1 MDLLLEAAENFR
13 KLLDIK
19 YDVLLGRKN
28 REVEI
33 SIIFRPIDF
42 HHLAGLQYIKDMPE
56 LKCSREKVFQAIR
69 NDSALRMK
77 ISSSVFFAD
86 IRERLTALKQI
97 EYLLDNNDL
106 IFKYDYK
113 KNKMSKMKADFLI
126 QASDEE
132 QEITYI
138 FGEHIAKCTYMQ
150 NETKEVY
157 CKSIFKK
164 GNMDYSKFQSKFTV
178 LKISKICI
186 SENKLL
192 SSYVNPNYREKN

>member
-1 MDLLLEAAENFR
+1 
-13 KLLDIK
+13 
-19 YDVLLGRKN
+19 
-28 REVEI
+28 
-33 SIIFRPIDF
+33 
-42 HHLAGLQYIKDMPE
+42 MPE
-56 LKCSREKVFQAIR
+56 LKCSREKVFQAIC

-77 ISSSVFFAD
+77 INSSVFFPN

-113 KNKMSKMKADFLI
+113 KNKMSKIKADFLI

-138 FGEHIAKCTYMQ
+138 FGEHIEKCTYMQ

-164 GNMDYSKFQSKFTV
+164 ENMVVSIIDVKESD
-178 LKISKICI
+178 
-186 SENKLL
+186 EG
-192 SSYVNPNYREKN
+192 